1 MTERGNLM
9 MPLAA
14 VTPPRHMAHLV
25 ASRSYLSYSKSELQD
40 KLRHNPYSYIQVI
53 NPDARGDVQ
62 VPRGTPAFFDE
73 VRRGYEEFKEQ
84 GWLVAAIQPAWYVYR
99 QSTEVQS
106 WTGVVCN
113 LELAQC
119 ANGGLKTHE
128 KTLAS
133 RETLFETFLE
143 KVGFHAEPIL
153 CVRPDDA
160 PLASEA
166 DALVADIVAG
176 TSHTD
181 FMTAD
186 GIRHEIWRIPAD
198 GPMGKRMAQTWGAH
212 PTLYLADGHHRLASS
227 LRLAKA
233 RPDLEG
239 SGHILAFVVP
249 ERNLSILGYH
259 KEIRSMELSSEAFEN
274 ALKCIPD
281 CRVDALESSEGSP
294 SKAGEVVVHHQGKSW
309 RLTRGAQSPEAT
321 DADFVDVHLL
331 RGVLDIHDARN
342 DPRLRHLP
350 EPSRPEHGWSSRA
363 FEHPERVLILLH
375 PIPFGQV
382 RKVAED
388 HNTLPPKSTW
398 VEPKIRSALFIHE
411 FQSA

>member
-1 MTERGNLM
+1 MTESRNLM

-227 LRLAKA
+227 QRLAKA

-249 ERNLSILGYH
+249 ERHLNILGYH
-259 KEIRSMELSSEAFEN
+259 KEIRSVELSSEAFEN
-274 ALKCIPD
+274 ALKRIPD
-281 CRVDALESSEGSP
+281 CRVDALESVRV
-294 SKAGEVVVHHQGKSW
+294 ALRRQAKSW
-309 RLTRGAQSPEAT
+309 CIIRAN
-321 DADFVDVHLL
+321 H
-331 RGVLDIHDARN
+331 GV
-342 DPRLRHLP
+342 
-350 EPSRPEHGWSSRA
+350 
-363 FEHPERVLILLH
+363 
-375 PIPFGQV
+375 
-382 RKVAED
+382 
-388 HNTLPPKSTW
+388 
-398 VEPKIRSALFIHE
+398 
-411 FQSA
+411 